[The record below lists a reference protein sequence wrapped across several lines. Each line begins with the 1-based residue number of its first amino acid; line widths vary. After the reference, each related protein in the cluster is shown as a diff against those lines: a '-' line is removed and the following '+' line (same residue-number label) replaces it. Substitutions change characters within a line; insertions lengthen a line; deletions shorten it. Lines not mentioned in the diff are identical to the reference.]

1 MCIFVDGELKKTKV
15 FEGKAPLVGFI
26 NGEIVVATANG
37 KLTIMNEN
45 LDIKKEFTAGT
56 ITGIEDPQSL
66 SGNKTFIAVGNRA
79 GVVRYYERNGDKN
92 PLVRYKMNFRVLTFF
107 RFTNTARG

>member
-45 LDIKKEFTAGT
+45 LDTKKEFTAGA
-56 ITGIEDPQSL
+56 ITEISDPWSL
-66 SGNKTFIAVGNRA
+66 AGNEMFIAVGNFG

-92 PLVRYKMNFRVLTFF
+92 PMVRYKFNF
-107 RFTNTARG
+107 